1 MNDKVTQE
9 SVRYEPEE
17 TPPHAL
23 SLGLG
28 LQMAGI
34 SVAGIIITPVI
45 VIKAAGIEGPYLNW
59 AVFAALVISGI
70 TTMVQALKV
79 GRIGAGHVLLMGMS
93 GAFISVC
100 VTALA
105 EGGPGLMAML
115 ILVSALV
122 QFFFA
127 ARLSLLRRI
136 VTPVVAGTV
145 IMLIPVTV
153 LPIAYGMLTQ
163 VAEDVPLMDAAL
175 CAGITLILSAGLAL
189 RAHGALRLW
198 TPMIGIVAGSLTAVA
213 LGIFDATPIR
223 EAAWFGLPEAA

>member
-17 TPPHAL
+17 NPPHAL

-70 TTMVQALKV
+70 TTMVQAVKV
-79 GRIGAGHVLLMGMS
+79 GRIGAGHVLLMGTS

-100 VTALA
+100 VAALA

-122 QFFFA
+122 QFLFRREA
-127 ARLSLLRRI
+127 LTASPNSDSSCCRYRDHAHSGNRAPDRLRHVDPGCRGCSLDGRRRSAR
-136 VTPVVAGTV
+136 
-145 IMLIPVTV
+145 
-153 LPIAYGMLTQ
+153 
-163 VAEDVPLMDAAL
+163 
-175 CAGITLILSAGLAL
+175 AL
-189 RAHGALRLW
+189 RSYLAQVSPCGR
-198 TPMIGIVAGSLTAVA
+198 MERSG
-213 LGIFDATPIR
+213 
-223 EAAWFGLPEAA
+223 FGHP